1 MRLLL
6 AVSLTAVAFAAA
18 AQSTAR
24 PRPQGTL
31 PLEEVPPPPTI
42 AQDARATA
50 KDTSLEPQVTRREEN
65 GQVIEEYRMRGR
77 LYMQRVTPKHGR
89 AYVLMDHKGDG
100 SFTKLDNTIDGHLS
114 VPQWV
119 LMEF

>member
-6 AVSLTAVAFAAA
+6 AASLAAIAFTAG

-24 PRPQGTL
+24 PLPAGTV
-31 PLEEVPPPPTI
+31 PLDEVPPPPPLTQNASSSDERAVTPRTDDGQTI
-42 AQDARATA
+42 
-50 KDTSLEPQVTRREEN
+50 EEN
-65 GQVIEEYRMRGR
+65 RTRGR
-77 LYMQRVTPKHGR
+77 LYAQRVTPKHGR
-89 AYVLMDHKGDG
+89 PYVLMDHKADG
-100 SFTKLDNTIDGHLS
+100 SFTKQDNSIDGHLS

>member
-6 AVSLTAVAFAAA
+6 AVSLAAIAFTAG

-24 PRPQGTL
+24 PRPPGTV
-31 PLEEVPPPPTI
+31 PLDEVPPPPPLTEQ
-42 AQDARATA
+42 AHPSQD
-50 KDTSLEPQVTRREEN
+50 EPVVTRRTED
-65 GQVIEEYRMRGR
+65 GHTVEEYRVRGR
-77 LYMQRVTPKHGR
+77 LYAQRITPKHGR
-89 AYVLMDHKGDG
+89 AYVLTDPKGDG
-100 SFTKLDNTIDGHLS
+100 SFTKLDNSIDGHLS

>member
-18 AQSTAR
+18 AQSTERSR
-24 PRPQGTL
+24 PPGTV
-31 PLEEVPPPPTI
+31 PLDEVPPPPPL
-42 AQDARATA
+42 AQQQA
-50 KDTSLEPQVTRREEN
+50 SSPNEPGVTKRTDEN
-65 GQVIEEYRMRGR
+65 GQTIEEYRARGK
-77 LYMQRVTPKHGR
+77 LYAQKVTPKHGR
-89 AYVLMDHKGDG
+89 PYILMDHKGDG
-100 SFTKLDNTIDGHLS
+100 SFSKLDNSIDGHLS

>member
-6 AVSLTAVAFAAA
+6 AVSLAAIAFTAG

-24 PRPQGTL
+24 PRPPGTV
-31 PLEEVPPPPTI
+31 PLAEVPPPPPLT
-42 AQDARATA
+42 QQ
-50 KDTSLEPQVTRREEN
+50 SSSPNEPVVTRRADED
-65 GQVIEEYRMRGR
+65 GQSVEEYRVRGK
-77 LYMQRVTPKHGR
+77 LYAQRVTPKHGR
-89 AYVLMDHKGDG
+89 PYILMDHKGDG
-100 SFTKLDNTIDGHLS
+100 SFTKLDNSIDGHLS

>member
-18 AQSTAR
+18 AQSTERSR
-24 PRPQGTL
+24 PPGTA
-31 PLEEVPPPPTI
+31 PLAEPSAPPPLTP
-42 AQDARATA
+42 DRNG
-50 KDTSLEPQVTRREEN
+50 KDEPQVTRRVSED
-65 GQVIEEYRMRGR
+65 GQVTEEYRVRGK
-77 LYMQRVTPKHGR
+77 LYMQRVTPKHGK
-89 AYVLMDHKGDG
+89 AYVMLDHKGDG
-100 SFTKLDNTIDGHLS
+100 TFTKQDSIDGRLA

>member
-6 AVSLTAVAFAAA
+6 AVSLAAIAFTAG

-24 PRPQGTL
+24 PRPAGTH
-31 PLEEVPPPPTI
+31 PLDEVPPPPPMTE
-42 AQDARATA
+42 QATPS
-50 KDTSLEPQVTRREEN
+50 KDEPAVTRRADD
-65 GQVIEEYRMRGR
+65 GQVVEEYRTGGR
-77 LYMQRVTPKHGR
+77 IYAQRVTPRNGR
-89 AYVLMDHKGDG
+89 PYVLMDHKADG
-100 SFTKLDNTIDGHLS
+100 SFTKLDNSIDGHLS

>member
-1 MRLLL
+1 MRPALAALLL
-6 AVSLTAVAFAAA
+6 AATFAAA

-24 PRPQGTL
+24 PRPAGTM
-31 PLEEVPPPPTI
+31 PLDEVPPPPPITQ
-42 AQDARATA
+42 AATVDEEA
-50 KDTSLEPQVTRREEN
+50 VVTRRTDEN
-65 GQVIEEYRMRGR
+65 GQVTEEYRARGK
-77 LYMQRVTPKHGR
+77 LYMQKVTPKHGR

-100 SFTKLDNTIDGHLS
+100 SFTKMDNTIDGHLS

>member
-1 MRLLL
+1 MRLPLAVLLL
-6 AVSLTAVAFAAA
+6 AVAVTSA

-24 PRPQGTL
+24 PRPAGTM
-31 PLEEVPPPPTI
+31 PLDEVPPPPPITQV
-42 AQDARATA
+42 ASPEEETM
-50 KDTSLEPQVTRREEN
+50 VTRRTDAN
-65 GQVIEEYRMRGR
+65 GQVTEEYRTRGK
-77 LYMQRVTPKHGR
+77 LYMQRVTPKHGH

-100 SFTKLDNTIDGHLS
+100 SFTKLDNSIDGHLS